1 MAEPAFLK
9 DFCSIFYEV
18 TNCPICMYDGTAC
31 VLSVPGDPFSFQS
44 FHQKDLWEK
53 GEVNYVISN
62 TGLFYA
68 RVPVEE
74 SDLSLVIGPF
84 LMNFLSERYVAGV
97 MEEYSMIAY
106 PPEIVEDYLRKITS
120 GVFSKAIMLVRFVVF
135 MLTHH
140 LPGPFDL
147 FSASHDEVQSRI
159 SEKHVS
165 AVVQSREG
173 ESYHNTYELERMIYA
188 RVQNGDA
195 DYFRNINQS
204 VRYKAGKTADTS
216 LRQAKNLF
224 IINVTLATRAA
235 VAGGLDEE
243 IAYQLSDEY
252 IQTVENMVSLDSIE
266 HLSSSMIID
275 FTERVQEASLPLE
288 DIPEDI
294 RRSIRYIRLHTN
306 SNLSVQE
313 VADVVKLSRSHLSRK
328 FKEVMGFDISAFM
341 MRCKLEEARSLLL
354 YSQQSIADISN
365 YLCFSSQSYFTNVF
379 RKKYGLTPKEYRLQD
394 RKKISL

>member
-1 MAEPAFLK
+1 MADPAFLK

-18 TNCPICMYDGTAC
+18 TNCPICMYEGTSC

-44 FHQKDLWEK
+44 FHQAALWEK
-53 GEVNYVISN
+53 NEVSYTASN

-68 RVPVEE
+68 RVPVEG
-74 SDLSLVIGPF
+74 SDRSLVIGPF
-84 LMNFLSERYVAGV
+84 LMNFLSESYVAAV
-97 MEEYSMIAY
+97 MEEYGIIAY

-120 GVFSKAIMLVRFVVF
+120 GVFSKAIMLVRFIIIV
-135 MLTHH
+135 LTQH

-147 FSASHDEVQSRI
+147 FPAFHDEVQSRI
-159 SEKHVS
+159 SEKQVN
-165 AVVQSREG
+165 AVARSREE

-195 DYFRNINQS
+195 DYFRNISQT
-204 VRYKAGKTADTS
+204 VRYKAGKTADTP

-252 IQTVENMVSLDSIE
+252 IQTVENMVSLDSID
-266 HLSSSMIID
+266 HLSASMLVD
-275 FTERVQEASLPLE
+275 FTERVQEASLPLK

-294 RRSIRYIRLHTN
+294 SRSIRYIRLHTN

-313 VADVVKLSRSHLSRK
+313 VADVVNLSRSHLSRK

-341 MRCKLEEARSLLL
+341 MRCKLEEARSLLM
-354 YSQQSIADISN
+354 YSRQSIAEISN

-379 RKKYGLTPKEYRLQD
+379 RKKYGLTPKKYRLQGK
-394 RKKISL
+394 KKISL